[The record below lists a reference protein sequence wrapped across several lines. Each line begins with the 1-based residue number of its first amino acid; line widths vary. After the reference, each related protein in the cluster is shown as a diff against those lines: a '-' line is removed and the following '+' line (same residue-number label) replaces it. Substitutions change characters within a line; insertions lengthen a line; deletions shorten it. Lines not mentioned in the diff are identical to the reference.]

1 MQRRIMAGLGLT
13 DKPVSSVE
21 EESLGIHDYM
31 IALSD
36 FIESCETPMTIAI
49 QADWGAGKTSMM
61 NLVKERL
68 SEKNKRIETIWFN
81 TWQFS
86 QFDMGDDLP
95 ISLLTQFVKR
105 LGGEDSGEVVQ
116 KLASLTKKAGGM
128 LAKVALG
135 KAAGDLI
142 DGGGKVVDALFEENL
157 DISEQIVKLKG
168 DIESIVE
175 KKIAKDGN
183 DRVVVFI
190 DDLDRLVP
198 EKAVELLEV
207 MKLFLDVPRCVFV
220 LAVDYNVVIK
230 GLEKKFGS
238 SVDDLKGKSFFD
250 KIIQLPFN
258 LPVAQYDVS
267 KYFKEL
273 LSGKFDYN
281 DEDIEIFVKLA
292 NSSVGFNPRSMK
304 RLFNSLQLLNMVAR
318 SKNILGSDAVA
329 TAQEKQ
335 RILFA
340 ILCLQ
345 TAYEPV
351 YRYMLKNRS
360 KINQEFFDLFIDMDT
375 LKESPY
381 FSEIKRELGVEDDE
395 DEKLLRFVEFINNF
409 YEAIQLASD
418 TSENADENLTDKE
431 LENLMRFLS
440 FSSIT
445 TNNNQGINA
454 SSGTLPFKAIIKP
467 FMDEAILPKFSNI
480 LRRIGVERP
489 EIWSD
494 NNHGIRFSV
503 NRGGLFFEFAVFLE
517 GGKAIVTELWSVD
530 NILVSKRETREW
542 CEAFLKDDFPSMTYN
557 ARKKY
562 GFINLERI
570 ELDDHADSEEIM
582 QRYKAALV
590 SSYEKFL
597 PKIVDFYN
605 RTEELHGKCVVF
617 ARKLAQKIDE
627 LFPREEGWKIKKDE
641 CSRLGPLSEIAITH
655 EAWQESPLAIKLMA
669 QRSFCNDL
677 SFGLYRERWGVKYEE
692 EESLRNLMNE
702 RLGAGDYGA
711 VTVYDAFFE
720 PSVRYT
726 VEGNIYGGTGASFRY
741 KDEQEENE
749 AIETIVSTLATMKSF
764 KDDIAELSKRKI
776 TE

>member
-1 MQRRIMAGLGLT
+1 MANLGLT
-13 DKPVSSVE
+13 DKPVGSLA
-21 EESLGIHDYM
+21 EESLGVKDYM
-31 IALSD
+31 EALSN
-36 FIESCETPMTIAI
+36 FIETCETPMTIAI

-68 SEKNKRIETIWFN
+68 SEKNKKIETIWFN

-95 ISLLTQFVKR
+95 VSLLSQFVKR
-105 LGGEDSGEVVQ
+105 LGGEDSGEVVK
-116 KLASLTKKAGGM
+116 KLATLTKKAGGM
-128 LAKVALG
+128 LAKAALG
-135 KAAGDLI
+135 SAAGELI
-142 DGGGKVVDALFEENL
+142 DGGGKVVDSLFDNNL
-157 DISEQIVKLKG
+157 DVSEQIVKLKQ

-175 KKIAKDGN
+175 KKIEKDGN

-207 MKLFLDVPRCVFV
+207 MKLFLDIPRCVFV

-267 KYFKEL
+267 KYFREL
-273 LSGKFDYN
+273 LNGKFDYN
-281 DEDIEIFVKLA
+281 EDDIDIFVKLA

-318 SKNILGSDAVA
+318 SKNILDADAVA

-351 YRYMLKNRS
+351 YRYMLKHRS
-360 KINQEFFDLFIDMDT
+360 KVNQEFFDLFIDIET
-375 LKESPY
+375 LKKSPY
-381 FSEIKRELGVEDDE
+381 FNEIKKELGVEDDE
-395 DEKLLRFVEFINNF
+395 DEKLLSFVEFINNF

-454 SSGTLPFKAIIKP
+454 SGGAMPFKALIKP
-467 FMDEAILPKFSNI
+467 FVDDILLPKFSGYFEK
-480 LRRIGVERP
+480 IGVEKP
-489 EIWSD
+489 NIWS
-494 NNHGIRFSV
+494 NNNVHGINFKV
-503 NRGGLFFEFAVFLE
+503 DRGGLYFEFSVFI
-517 GGKAIVTELWSVD
+517 GTDTIGVDFWSID
-530 NILVSKRETREW
+530 NNINSKRETKQW
-542 CEAFLKDDFPSMTYN
+542 CEAFVQKDFPSMSYN

-562 GFINLERI
+562 GFITLETI
-570 ELDDHADSEEIM
+570 EVTENISTEEIIDM
-582 QRYKAALV
+582 YKNTLL
-590 SSYEKFL
+590 SCYEKFL
-597 PKIVDFYN
+597 PKIADFYEK
-605 RTEELHGKCVVF
+605 TEETYRRCRLFVQKLTEKTEDNF
-617 ARKLAQKIDE
+617 RKD
-627 LFPREEGWKIKKDE
+627 EGWKITVE
-641 CSRLGPLSEIAITH
+641 GCNRLGSSSEISITHTDWFPSPLS
-655 EAWQESPLAIKLMA
+655 IKLSA
-669 QRSFCNDL
+669 QRSFCNDFV
-677 SFGLYRERWGVKYEE
+677 FGLYREGWGVKYED
-692 EESLRNLMNE
+692 EESLRKTLNE
-702 RLGAGDYGA
+702 RFIPGDYGA
-711 VTVYDAFFE
+711 VTIYDA
-720 PSVRYT
+720 PADKSVRNT
-726 VEGNIYGGTGASFRY
+726 VDGNIYTDPAATYRY
-741 KDEQEENE
+741 MNEEEEQQ
-749 AIETIVSTLATMKSF
+749 AIEALVSTLIGL
-764 KDDIAELSKRKI
+764 KDYKDQITELSKNKVSK
-776 TE
+776 